1 MFQEKIGKEKTCL
14 EKGLSQ
20 FWPKVTRIF
29 IRKII
34 LKNQFKK
41 RKVRKIKCLVF
52 KDAMPIKMSMSECV
66 LYVYLYQLRPF
77 CH

>member
-1 MFQEKIGKEKTCL
+1 MFQEKFCKEKTCL

-41 RKVRKIKCLVF
+41 EKK
-52 KDAMPIKMSMSECV
+52 SEKN
-66 LYVYLYQLRPF
+66 QMF
-77 CH
+77 GI